1 VDPHFKNLSNRV
13 DRDPSP
19 PGPRAGD
26 RGSANNSPRVRELR
40 TREKGESMSAR
51 ILVVDDEKLI
61 RWGLCVALKEAGY
74 VPEQAGTAAE
84 ALEAIGREVPD
95 LLLLDYKLPDGSG
108 IDVLRAVRKASP
120 RTPVV
125 MITAHASV
133 GGAVEAMKEG
143 SYDYLGK
150 PFEMDEV
157 IQTVGR
163 ALETGHLREV
173 VARSREDARR
183 ESALENIFAFSPAMQ
198 EVVRLIR
205 RIAESEASTILLLGE
220 SGVGKGL
227 VARALHFAGQRW
239 EKPFMNITCTALPEA
254 LLESEL
260 FGHEK
265 GSFTDAKAQKKGL
278 FELADGGTVFLD
290 EIGDLSQGMQG
301 KLLRVLEEKAFRR
314 VGGTRDIQVS
324 VRIVAATNK
333 DLTKEVEAGHF
344 RSDLYFRLRVI
355 PIEIPPLRERAEDLM
370 PLAESFVRHFN
381 HELRKSVKGFERDSA
396 ELIKKYAWPGNV
408 RELRNAIERAVL
420 LTDGEMLSCADLPSE
435 IRHLRSLGEEESRA
449 LRLPAG
455 GLVLEELEKNMLV
468 QALARSRGNRTRA
481 AQLLGMNRDQIRYRI
496 EKFGLEEPAVDGG

>member
-1 VDPHFKNLSNRV
+1 MNARV
-13 DRDPSP
+13 
-19 PGPRAGD
+19 
-26 RGSANNSPRVRELR
+26 
-40 TREKGESMSAR
+40 
-51 ILVVDDEKLI
+51 LVVDDERLI
-61 RWGLCVALKEAGY
+61 RWGLCQALRDAGY
-74 VPEQAGTAAE
+74 IAEQAATAG
-84 ALEAIGREVPD
+84 EAIESVEREMPD
-95 LLLLDYKLPDGSG
+95 LLLLDYKLPDRSG
-108 IDVLRAVRKASP
+108 IEVLRVVRKSSP

-143 SYDYLGK
+143 AYDYIGK
-150 PFEMDEV
+150 PFEMEEL

-163 ALETGHLREV
+163 ALETGQLREE
-173 VARSREDARR
+173 VARVREDARR
-183 ESALENIFAFSPAMQ
+183 EAALENIVAQAPAMQ

-205 RIAESEASTILLLGE
+205 RVAESEASTILLLGE

-227 VARALHFAGQRW
+227 VARALHFAGPRW

-265 GSFTDAKAQKKGL
+265 GAFTDAKAQKKGL

-301 KLLRVLEEKAFRR
+301 KLLRVLEDKAFRR

-333 DLTKEVEAGHF
+333 DLGKEVEAGRF
-344 RSDLYFRLRVI
+344 RGDLYFRLKVI
-355 PIEIPPLRERAEDLM
+355 PIEIPPLRERGEDLM
-370 PLAESFVRHFN
+370 PLAESFVGHFN
-381 HELRKSVKGFERDSA
+381 RELRKNVLGFDA
-396 ELIKKYAWPGNV
+396 AATELMRRYAWPGNV

-420 LTDGEMLSCADLPSE
+420 LTDGERLSHLDLPTE
-435 IRHLRSLGEEESRA
+435 IRSPKGPAEAASGEI
-449 LRLPAG
+449 RLPPG
-455 GLVLEELEKNMLV
+455 GLVLEELEKEMVV

-481 AQLLGMNRDQIRYRI
+481 AHLLGLNRDQIRYRI
-496 EKFGLEEPAVDGG
+496 EKFKLGETLPTPE